1 MTLGLE
7 TSSWASSTSLEF
19 VPAPPVEMGGG
30 GGGGG
35 GRGGAD
41 NKRKPHPW
49 YPANLIINQ
58 LCSCD
63 DKLLAS

>member
-1 MTLGLE
+1 MTWGLG

-35 GRGGAD
+35 GRGEAD
-41 NKRKPHPW
+41 NKRKMFCFI
-49 YPANLIINQ
+49 Y
-58 LCSCD
+58 
-63 DKLLAS
+63 LAWLGVLS